1 MTVTLTQNDVS
12 RAVSVA
18 TFHTLRCVLLG
29 ATPKNNQ
36 DVKRRLDDT
45 LAGYLSEVAT
55 AKLLGLPWPQKHT
68 LSWDGRDNGDL
79 IMPNGQLIEVR
90 GSPNPNARYL
100 LGQLDDHPDR
110 MYVMVTA
117 TPEQFRFKV
126 HGWIWGADMM
136 DESFWYDRK
145 GGRPCYWVP
154 FSKLQHIATLKVVA
168 PVSTP
173 ATTGAA

>member
-1 MTVTLTQNDVS
+1 MTITLTQDDVS

-29 ATPKNNQ
+29 AMPKNNQ

-55 AKLLGLPWPQKHT
+55 AKVLGLPWPQEHT
-68 LSWDGRDNGDL
+68 LSWEGRDKGDL
-79 IMPNGQLIEVR
+79 VMPDGQSIEVR

-100 LGQLDDHPDR
+100 LGQRDDHPDR
-110 MYVMVTA
+110 MYVKVTA
-117 TPEQFRFKV
+117 KPEQLRVKV
-126 HGWIWGADMM
+126 HGWIRGEYMM
-136 DESFWYDRK
+136 DESFWDDRK

-154 FSKLQHIATLKVVA
+154 FSELHDMATLLER
-168 PVSTP
+168 PIS
-173 ATTGAA
+173 